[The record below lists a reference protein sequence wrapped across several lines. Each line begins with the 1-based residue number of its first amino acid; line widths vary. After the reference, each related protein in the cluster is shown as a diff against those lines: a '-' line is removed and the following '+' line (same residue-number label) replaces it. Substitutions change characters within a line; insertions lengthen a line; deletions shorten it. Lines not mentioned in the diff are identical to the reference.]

1 MQIRRATA
9 EDADAACRI
18 LRRSIVELCDADHH
32 GDAETLAQWLAN
44 KTADNMQRWIAQS
57 LVFVAAEGEMLLGV
71 GAINDA
77 GEIML
82 NYVAPEARFRGVS
95 KAMLAKLEAC
105 ARELSLATVRL
116 QSTATAHRFYLAAG
130 YRDDGPPQKGFG
142 ITFGL
147 PMVKELRV
155 RP

>member
-18 LRRSIVELCDADHH
+18 LRRSIAELCDADHR

-44 KTADNMQRWIAQS
+44 KTPDNMRRWIAQTH
-57 LVFVAAEGEMLLGV
+57 VFVAAEGEKLLGV

-95 KAMLAKLEAC
+95 KTMLTRLEAC
-105 ARELSLATVRL
+105 AGALSLSTVRL
-116 QSTATAHRFYLAAG
+116 QSTATARRFYLAAG

-142 ITFGL
+142 ITFAL
-147 PMVKELRV
+147 PMAKEV
-155 RP
+155 SS

>member
-18 LRRSIVELCDADHH
+18 LRRSITELCGADHH

-44 KTADNMQRWIAQS
+44 KTPDNMRRWIAQTH
-57 LVFVAAEGEMLLGV
+57 VFVAAEGERLPGV

-95 KAMLAKLEAC
+95 KAMLARLESC
-105 ARELSLATVRL
+105 ARFRSPPSDYRARPRRTASISPPATGTTGRRRKA
-116 QSTATAHRFYLAAG
+116 S
-130 YRDDGPPQKGFG
+130 
-142 ITFGL
+142 
-147 PMVKELRV
+147 E
-155 RP
+155 

>member
-18 LRRSIVELCDADHH
+18 LRRSIAELCDADHR

-44 KTADNMQRWIAQS
+44 KTPDNMRRWIAQTH
-57 LVFVAAEGEMLLGV
+57 VFVAAEGEKLLGV

-95 KAMLAKLEAC
+95 KTMLTRLEAC
-105 ARELSLATVRL
+105 ARALSLSTVRL
-116 QSTATAHRFYLAAG
+116 KSTATARRFYLAAG
-130 YRDDGPPQKGFG
+130 YRNDGAPQKGFG
-142 ITFGL
+142 ITFAL
-147 PMVKELRV
+147 PMAKEV
-155 RP
+155 SN